1 MNLFKTK
8 HLFDSK
14 NQSIETNDLLEKEP
28 SSKRVLIVDDEPDVT
43 LTFKAGFDY
52 SNYSDNNNTNSRI
65 EIYTYNNPLEVLSG
79 FKPDFYDLLLVD
91 ISMPILN
98 GFELY
103 EKIIEKDINVK
114 ACFMTAGDI
123 NREALR
129 EIYPS
134 ISLGCFI
141 RKPVT
146 IDYLV
151 NRIRAELY

>member
-1 MNLFKTK
+1 MNLSNRTQY
-8 HLFDSK
+8 FDSK
-14 NQSIETNDLLEKEP
+14 NQSVEVNDLVQKEP
-28 SSKRVLIVDDEPDVT
+28 LTKRILIVDDDPDIT
-43 LTFKAGFDY
+43 YTFKEGIEYY
-52 SNYSDNNNTNSRI
+52 SSSSSSI
-65 EIYTYNNPLEVLSG
+65 KVYTYNDPLVTLSE
-79 FKPDFYDLLLVD
+79 FKPNYYDLILLD
-91 ISMPILN
+91 INLPVLN

-103 EKIIEKDINVK
+103 EKILKLDINVK
-114 ACFMTAGDI
+114 ACFMSAAQI

-151 NRIRAELY
+151 IRLRAELD